1 MKHGLAEYFRFYNS
15 ERIHQALD
23 YKTPDEVYASAT
35 GGGARIVDKYS
46 QKKDTCASYCC
57 ASIDLIRGLVVQ
69 CLMDAL

>member
-35 GGGARIVDKYS
+35 GGGACIVDKYS
-46 QKKDTCASYCC
+46 QKKVSNEVSEAITQQQVA
-57 ASIDLIRGLVVQ
+57 A
-69 CLMDAL
+69 

>member
-1 MKHGLAEYFRFYNS
+1 MKHGLAEYFRFYNL

-46 QKKDTCASYCC
+46 QKKVSNEVSEAITQQQVA
-57 ASIDLIRGLVVQ
+57 A
-69 CLMDAL
+69 

>member
-1 MKHGLAEYFRFYNS
+1 MEMKHGLAEYFRFYNL

-46 QKKDTCASYCC
+46 QKKVSNEVLEAITQQQVA
-57 ASIDLIRGLVVQ
+57 A
-69 CLMDAL
+69 